1 MAKTRTT
8 KAAPVATASPTPQ
21 YVAPSDVSSR
31 TPAVRYL
38 GGSPAHYLYA
48 IPNRYYLCDAR
59 VVPLLAQLG
68 RTPGVNG
75 VAAQRQQ
82 IPGGGW
88 RYVPDMSRAIAKLER
103 EGCSIVPFDVDAAD
117 GFPSYLQGIP
127 GTDNVCHRLCSLVA
141 GLEPLPP
148 EPSAWADWLCSLME
162 RGVVPKPHQS
172 QVDGII
178 EAKRKMAGQQARA
191 GKADQAA
198 RLTAQVDRALA
209 LLATPK
215 PAPKPKRTRKPKPA
229 PKAAEAFASTLTD
242 DGNITVSRSD
252 G

>member
-1 MAKTRTT
+1 
-8 KAAPVATASPTPQ
+8 
-21 YVAPSDVSSR
+21 
-31 TPAVRYL
+31 
-38 GGSPAHYLYA
+38 
-48 IPNRYYLCDAR
+48 

-68 RTPGVNG
+68 RTPGING
-75 VAAQRQQ
+75 VAAQRQP
-82 IPGGGW
+82 IAGGGW

-103 EGCSIVPFDVDAAD
+103 EGCSIVPFDVDADD
-117 GFPSYLQGIP
+117 GYPSYLQGIP
-127 GTDNVCHRLCSLVA
+127 GTDKVCHRLCSLVA

-162 RGVVPKPHQS
+162 RGIVPKPHPS
-172 QVDGII
+172 QVDAVI
-178 EAKRKMAGQQARA
+178 EKKRKMAGSQARA